1 MPSIKT
7 GRGVDVVVFHAWT
20 AERATIDKINPRNN
34 RVLFKKPLRKSIGSP
49 PFSSGYRYI
58 VENVES
64 GEFFFFF
71 VLKIV
76 IYNKDFF
83 KLFFDFF

>member
-1 MPSIKT
+1 MYKQGDMSDDWAPSINT

-34 RVLFKKPLRKSIGSP
+34 RVLFKKPLRKSIGSH

-64 GEFFFFF
+64 GEFFFFLF
-71 VLKIV
+71 LK
-76 IYNKDFF
+76 
-83 KLFFDFF
+83 L